1 MSGLRTMIIDS
12 YNDGMESFKD
22 NIDAVFDASV
32 LDGLIKDFPNFESV
46 LFLTND
52 VTKFSLVC

>member
-52 VTKFSLVC
+52 VTKFS